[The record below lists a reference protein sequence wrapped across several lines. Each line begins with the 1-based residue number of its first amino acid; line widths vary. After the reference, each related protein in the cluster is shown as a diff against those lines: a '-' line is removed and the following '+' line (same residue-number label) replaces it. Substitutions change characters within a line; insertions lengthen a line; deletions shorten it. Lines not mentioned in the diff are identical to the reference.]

1 MDVSQK
7 NDGEHIGK
15 MNYARQQPN
24 QAIDPC
30 YQPLQPPEKTP
41 LETFE
46 ELGLVGC
53 IDGEPDLSTNYKPL
67 IHRHLQEKCEREKYE
82 RERNS

>member
-15 MNYARQQPN
+15 MNCVRQQPN
-24 QAIDPC
+24 QAIDP
-30 YQPLQPPEKTP
+30 YSQPLQPPEKTP
-41 LETFE
+41 LEIFE

-53 IDGEPDLSTNYKPL
+53 IDGEPDLSINYKPL
-67 IHRHLQEKCEREKYE
+67 IHQHLQEKYD